1 MELESLPGCDSIC
14 SGLWGRRATPLVQ
27 APLSQSSTAKRD
39 QVRRRLTLCHHVQL
53 LTLTERGTQRGH
65 QKSFRGMST
74 PFQSLNV
81 QRHVHLGSFSVPL
94 ILTSSFLD
102 SGVYFYLHAGSSVR
116 WERRPHRVAGADA
129 APCPHTPESLKGK
142 AGRARRLA
150 THPQVPLTAW
160 VNLGMKPNCWGH
172 QSSVDMGLTSQE
184 G

>member
-39 QVRRRLTLCHHVQL
+39 HVRRRLTLCHHGQL
-53 LTLTERGTQRGH
+53 PTLTERGTQRGH

-102 SGVYFYLHAGSSVR
+102 SGVYFYLHAGSGVR
-116 WERRPHRVAGADA
+116 WGKEASQGGRSRCSALST
-129 APCPHTPESLKGK
+129 HTRKLEGKGGK
-142 AGRARRLA
+142 
-150 THPQVPLTAW
+150 
-160 VNLGMKPNCWGH
+160 
-172 QSSVDMGLTSQE
+172 SQE
-184 G
+184 AGHTSPGAIDCLGELGHET